1 MVEHM
6 KIRSIPVISIVA
18 LALVACSADVEVA
31 VDGNETVE
39 AEAPAEEPAA
49 EPADDSSSQ
58 SVTEV
63 EADTATTVAAASDEA
78 DEESN
83 SSSGESEEE
92 VVETTAPPTTSTTE
106 ASGEEMADEL
116 ELIEILGIRV
126 GAGSGEYSVV
136 VNGRPEG
143 FERFKLSLSG
153 SDGYCT
159 PEQFNNQGSQNADG
173 TYSIDWFSDTCGG
186 RTVGVAWVHEDGR
199 RSGISYHTCEGGVSL
214 TGELC

>member
-1 MVEHM
+1 MVMVEHM

-18 LALVACSADVEVA
+18 FALVACSADVEVA

-39 AEAPAEEPAA
+39 VEALAEEPVE
-49 EPADDSSSQ
+49 EPSNPSDTDVE
-58 SVTEV
+58 SVT
-63 EADTATTVAAASDEA
+63 TMAAAIDEA
-78 DEESN
+78 EGDADL
-83 SSSGESEEE
+83 SSGESEEE
-92 VVETTAPPTTSTTE
+92 VVETTAPPSTSTTE

-199 RSGISYHTCEGGVSL
+199 RSDISYHTCEGGVSL